1 MPSLKVANNVA
12 LSLARLVGE
21 QVSVNYY
28 DLDDPAVQAQHAN
41 QLEYFAEEAWP
52 YPIALFED
60 EVLFVGG
67 LQPLKLLAAV
77 VEQLRRR
84 GINLA

>member
-1 MPSLKVANNVA
+1 MPSLKVATNVE
-12 LSLARLVGE
+12 LSLARLVGD
-21 QVSVNYY
+21 QVQVTYY
-28 DLDDPAVQAQHAN
+28 DLDDPQVQQRHAE
-41 QLEYFAEEAWP
+41 QIAYFAEEAWP
-52 YPIALFED
+52 YPLALFDD

-84 GINLA
+84 GLYLA

>member
-1 MPSLKVANNVA
+1 MPSLKVADNVA

-28 DLDDPAVQAQHAN
+28 DLDDPDIQAEHAS
-41 QLEYFAEEAWP
+41 QVEYFAEEGWP
-52 YPIALFED
+52 YPIAMFED

-77 VEQLRRR
+77 VEQLRQR
-84 GINLA
+84 GISLV

>member
-1 MPSLKVANNVA
+1 MPSLKVANTVA

-21 QVSVNYY
+21 RVKVIYY
-28 DLDDPAVQAQHAN
+28 DLDDPAIQQQHVD
-41 QLEYFAEEAWP
+41 QLNYFAEEDWP
-52 YPIALFED
+52 YPIALFTG

-77 VEQLRRR
+77 VEQLNRR
-84 GINLA
+84 GLNIA

>member
-1 MPSLKVANNVA
+1 MPSLKVSEHVA
-12 LSLARLVGE
+12 LSLARLVGD
-21 QVSVNYY
+21 QVRVSYY
-28 DLDDPAVQAQHAN
+28 DLDDPITQAQQVE
-41 QLEYFAEEAWP
+41 QLDYFAAEGWP
-52 YPIALFED
+52 YPIALFDD

-84 GINLA
+84 GIKLD